1 MAESNNNAHAN
12 GVNGNDNTDTVP
24 LGVYLWTRIKQV
36 GVNRI
41 FGVPGDFNLTLLDHI
56 YPVDGLDWIGNTNE
70 LNAAYAADGYA
81 RTMHGAGCLVT
92 THGVGEL
99 SALNAIAGSMTEQVK
114 IIHVVG
120 QTSRRMQENN
130 MMIHHSI
137 GPTPDHQVFNKA
149 SVNFRHAAAELQSE
163 KGAPEEID
171 RVLRECF
178 VKSGPVYVF
187 VPIDIVDLQVP
198 AAALRQPLDLSPPK
212 ESQAIEKA
220 TEAVLSALYASKNP
234 AIFVDCLVDR
244 HNAVSELDILISK
257 LSCPIFTTNMGKGIV
272 DETHPNY
279 LGVYNGMVSGL
290 GVAAAIEA
298 SDCVLII
305 GSLASDTNS
314 GGFTRKV
321 LPNNAIYLDA
331 FTTNVKGTAYPS
343 TPLKPLLQ
351 TLTDRLDSSKAPSA
365 PIPTLPPRPQED
377 DFASKNIT
385 QSYLWP
391 TLAAFLQP
399 HDVLYGETGTAAF
412 GIPDSTF
419 PAKIQWITQTYYGSI
434 GWATPAALGSELALQ
449 DLSRANIRPRGRTLL
464 VTGDGSMMLTAQEI
478 GNMVKQGLSP
488 LIFIINNAGY
498 TIERVIH
505 GAHMS
510 YNDIV
515 PFAYEHLLP
524 FFNMPVE
531 QARRNFH
538 RAESQ
543 SELDAVLA
551 LERVRDPVGYAQGP
565 QVVEVVVDKMDVPWR
580 LATQVGTRGPE
591 AVREMREAGF
601 KVRDLEHGTGFWA

>member
-1 MAESNNNAHAN
+1 MAETTGKSN
-12 GVNGNDNTDTVP
+12 GVDGAADTIP
-24 LGVYLWTRIKQV
+24 LGLYLWTRIKQV

-56 YPVDGLDWIGNTNE
+56 YDVDGLEWVGNTNE

-99 SALNAIAGSMTEQVK
+99 SALNGIAGSMTEQVRV
-114 IIHVVG
+114 IHVVG
-120 QTSRRMQENN
+120 QTSRMMQEKK

-137 GPTPDHQVFNKA
+137 GPEPDHQIFNKA
-149 SVNFRHAAAELQSE
+149 SVNFRVAAAELTSE
-163 KGAPEEID
+163 KGAAEEID
-171 RVLRECF
+171 RVLRECY
-178 VKSGPVYVF
+178 VKSGPVYIF

-198 AAALRQPLDLSPPK
+198 AAALKQPLDLSPPK
-212 ESQAIEKA
+212 DDKLIEAA
-220 TEAVLSALYASKNP
+220 TDAVLSALYESKNP

-244 HNAVSELDILISK
+244 HNAIKELETLIEK
-257 LSCPIFTTNMGKGIV
+257 VSCPVFATNMGKGII

-279 LGVYNGMVSGL
+279 LGVYNGMVSSL
-290 GVAAAIEA
+290 GIAAAVEK
-298 SDCVLII
+298 SDCVLIV

-321 LPNNAIYLDA
+321 LPENAIYLDA
-331 FTTNVKGTAYPS
+331 FSTTVKGTKFAS
-343 TPLKPLLQ
+343 TPLKHVLAAVSSRV
-351 TLTDRLDSSKAPSA
+351 DASKAPSA
-365 PIPTLPPRPQED
+365 SIPTLPPRPKED
-377 DFASKNIT
+377 DLSATEVT

-391 TLAAFLQP
+391 TIAAFLQP
-399 HDVLYGETGTAAF
+399 NDVLFGETGTAAF

-419 PAKIQWITQTYYGSI
+419 PAKIQWLTQTYYGSI
-434 GWATPAALGSELALQ
+434 GWATPAALGSEFALIDQ
-449 DLSRANIRPRGRTLL
+449 SIAGTRPRGRTVL

-478 GNMVKQGLSP
+478 GNMVKQNLSP
-488 LIFIINNAGY
+488 LIIIVNNAGY

-505 GAHMS
+505 GAKQS

-524 FFNMPVE
+524 FFNMPAE
-531 QARRNFH
+531 QAKANFH
-538 RAESQ
+538 RAANKV
-543 SELDAVLA
+543 ELDEVLS
-551 LERVRDPVGYAQGP
+551 RDQVKDPVGYGKGP
-565 QVVEVVVDKMDVPWR
+565 QVIEIMVDMMDVPWR

-591 AVREMREAGF
+591 AIKEMRDAGF
-601 KVRDLEHGTGFWA
+601 KVRDMEHGTGFWA

>member
-1 MAESNNNAHAN
+1 MADTTQSTN
-12 GVNGNDNTDTVP
+12 GVNGAPDTIP
-24 LGVYLWTRIKQV
+24 LGLYLWTRIKQV

-56 YPVDGLDWIGNTNE
+56 YSVDGLEWVGNTNE

-99 SALNAIAGSMTEQVK
+99 SALNGIAGSMTEQVRV
-114 IIHVVG
+114 IHVVG
-120 QTSRRMQENN
+120 QTSRMMQEKK

-137 GPTPDHQVFNKA
+137 GPQPDHQIFNKA
-149 SVNFRHAAAELQSE
+149 SVNCRVAAAELMSE
-163 KGAPEEID
+163 KGATEEID
-171 RVLRECF
+171 RVLRECY
-178 VKSGPVYVF
+178 VKSGPVYIF

-198 AAALRQPLDLSPPK
+198 AAGLKKPFHLTPPQDEK
-212 ESQAIEKA
+212 LIQAA
-220 TEAVLSALYASKNP
+220 TDAVLQTLYESKSP

-244 HNAVSELDILISK
+244 HNAIKELETLVDK
-257 LSCPIFTTNMGKGIV
+257 VSCPIFSTNMGKGII

-290 GVAAAIEA
+290 GVAAAIEK
-298 SDCVLII
+298 SDCVLIV

-321 LPNNAIYLDA
+321 LPENAIYLDA
-331 FTTNVKGTAYPS
+331 FTTTVKGVTFSPA
-343 TPLKPLLQ
+343 PLKPLLASITSQ
-351 TLTDRLDSSKAPSA
+351 INTSQVPSA

-377 DFASKNIT
+377 DISATEVT
-385 QSYLWP
+385 QSHLWP

-399 HDVLYGETGTAAF
+399 HDVLFGETGTAAF

-419 PAKIQWITQTYYGSI
+419 PSNIQWITQTYYGSI
-434 GWATPAALGSELALQ
+434 GWATPAALGAEFALLDQ
-449 DLSRANIRPRGRTLL
+449 AAAGTRPRGRTVL

-478 GNMVKQGLSP
+478 GNMVKQNLSP
-488 LIFIINNAGY
+488 LIIIINNAGY

-505 GAHMS
+505 GAKQS

-531 QARRNFH
+531 QAKGNFH
-538 RAESQ
+538 RAATKA
-543 SELDAVLA
+543 ELDEVLA
-551 LERVRDPVGYAQGP
+551 REQVRDPVGYGKGP
-565 QVVEVVVDKMDVPWR
+565 QVVEIIVGMLDVPWR

-591 AVREMREAGF
+591 AIKEMRDAGF
-601 KVRDLEHGTGFWA
+601 KVRDMEHGTGFWA

>member
-1 MAESNNNAHAN
+1 MADTSN
-12 GVNGNDNTDTVP
+12 GVNGTAETVP
-24 LGVYLWTRIKQV
+24 LGLYLWTRIKQV

-56 YPVDGLDWIGNTNE
+56 YGVDGLEWVGNTNE

-99 SALNAIAGSMTEQVK
+99 SALNGIAGSMTEQVRV
-114 IIHVVG
+114 IHVVG
-120 QTSRRMQENN
+120 QTSRMMQEKK

-137 GPTPDHQVFNKA
+137 GPEPDHQIFNKA
-149 SVNFRHAAAELQSE
+149 SVNFRVAAAELMSE
-163 KGAPEEID
+163 KGATEEID
-171 RVLRECF
+171 RVLRECY
-178 VKSGPVYVF
+178 VKSGPVYIF

-198 AAALRQPLDLSPPK
+198 AAALKKPLDLLPPQDDK
-212 ESQAIEKA
+212 LIQAA
-220 TEAVLSALYASKNP
+220 TDAVLSTLYESKSP

-244 HNAVSELDILISK
+244 HNAIKELETLVDK
-257 LSCPIFTTNMGKGIV
+257 VSCPIFSTNMGKGII

-290 GVAAAIEA
+290 GVAAAIEK
-298 SDCVLII
+298 SDCVLVV

-321 LPNNAIYLDA
+321 LPENAIYLDA
-331 FTTNVKGTAYPS
+331 FTTTVKGVTFSPA
-343 TPLKPLLQ
+343 PLKPLLASIVSQ
-351 TLTDRLDSSKAPSA
+351 LDPSQAPSA
-365 PIPTLPPRPQED
+365 SIPTLPPRPQED
-377 DFASKNIT
+377 DISATEVT
-385 QSYLWP
+385 QSHLWP

-399 HDVLYGETGTAAF
+399 GDVLFGETGTAAF

-419 PAKIQWITQTYYGSI
+419 PANIQWITQTYYGSI
-434 GWATPAALGSELALQ
+434 GWATPAALGSEFALLDQ
-449 DLSRANIRPRGRTLL
+449 AAAGTRSRGRTVL

-478 GNMVKQGLSP
+478 GNMVKQNLSP
-488 LIFIINNAGY
+488 LIVIINNAGY

-505 GAHMS
+505 GAKQS

-524 FFNMPVE
+524 FFNMPAE
-531 QARRNFH
+531 QAKKNFH
-538 RAESQ
+538 RAATKV
-543 SELDAVLA
+543 ELDEVFAR
-551 LERVRDPVGYAQGP
+551 EQVRDPVGYGRGP
-565 QVVEVVVDKMDVPWR
+565 QVVEIVVGMLDVPWR

-591 AVREMREAGF
+591 AIKEMRDAGF
-601 KVRDLEHGTGFWA
+601 KVRDMEHGTGFWA

>member
-1 MAESNNNAHAN
+1 MADTTINGAN
-12 GVNGNDNTDTVP
+12 GTADTIP
-24 LGVYLWTRIKQV
+24 LGLYLWTRIKQV

-56 YPVDGLDWIGNTNE
+56 YNVDGLEWVGNTNE

-99 SALNAIAGSMTEQVK
+99 SALNGIAGSMTEQVRV
-114 IIHVVG
+114 IHVVG
-120 QTSRRMQENN
+120 QTSRMMQERK

-137 GPTPDHQVFNKA
+137 GPEPDHQIFNKA
-149 SVNFRHAAAELQSE
+149 SVNFRVAAAELMSE
-163 KGAPEEID
+163 KGATEEID
-171 RVLRECF
+171 RVLRECY
-178 VKSGPVYVF
+178 VKSGPVYIF

-198 AAALRQPLDLSPPK
+198 AAALKQPLDLTPPQDDK
-212 ESQAIEKA
+212 LIQAA
-220 TEAVLSALYASKNP
+220 TDAVLHTLYESKSP

-244 HNAVSELDILISK
+244 HNAIRELQTLVDK
-257 LSCPIFTTNMGKGIV
+257 VSCPIFSTNMGKGII

-290 GVAAAIEA
+290 GVAAAIEK
-298 SDCVLII
+298 SDCVLIV

-321 LPNNAIYLDA
+321 LPENSIYLDA
-331 FTTNVKGTAYPS
+331 FTTTVKGVTFSPA
-343 TPLKPLLQ
+343 PLKPLLASIISQ
-351 TLTDRLDSSKAPSA
+351 INPSNVPSS

-377 DFASKNIT
+377 DISALEVT
-385 QSYLWP
+385 QSHLWP

-399 HDVLYGETGTAAF
+399 HDVLFGETGTAAF

-419 PAKIQWITQTYYGSI
+419 PAKNIQWITQTYYGSI
-434 GWATPAALGSELALQ
+434 GWATPAALGAEFALLDQ
-449 DLSRANIRPRGRTLL
+449 SAAGTRPRGRTLL

-478 GNMVKQGLSP
+478 GNMVKQNLSP
-488 LIFIINNAGY
+488 LIIIINNAGY

-505 GAHMS
+505 GAKQS

-524 FFNMPVE
+524 FFNMSVE
-531 QARRNFH
+531 QAKGNFH
-538 RAESQ
+538 RAATKA
-543 SELDAVLA
+543 ELEDVLA
-551 LERVRDPVGYAQGP
+551 REQVRDPVGYGKGP
-565 QVVEVVVDKMDVPWR
+565 QVIEIIVGMLDVPWR

-591 AVREMREAGF
+591 AIKEMRDAGF
-601 KVRDLEHGTGFWA
+601 KVRDMEHGDGFWA

>member
-1 MAESNNNAHAN
+1 MADTTQPSN
-12 GVNGNDNTDTVP
+12 GVDGTADTIP
-24 LGVYLWTRIKQV
+24 LGLYLWTRIKQV

-56 YPVDGLDWIGNTNE
+56 YGVEGLEWVGNTNE

-99 SALNAIAGSMTEQVK
+99 SALNGIAGSMTEQVRV
-114 IIHVVG
+114 IHVVG
-120 QTSRRMQENN
+120 QTSRMMQEKK

-137 GPTPDHQVFNKA
+137 GPQPDHQIFNKA
-149 SVNFRHAAAELQSE
+149 SVNFRVAAAELMSE
-163 KGAPEEID
+163 KGATEEID
-171 RVLRECF
+171 RVLRECY
-178 VKSGPVYVF
+178 VKSGPVYIF

-198 AAALRQPLDLSPPK
+198 AAALKKPLDLTPPQDDK
-212 ESQAIEKA
+212 LIQAA
-220 TEAVLSALYASKNP
+220 TDAVLSTLYESKSP

-244 HNAVSELDILISK
+244 HNAIKELETLVEK
-257 LSCPIFTTNMGKGIV
+257 VSCPIFSTNMGKGII

-290 GVAAAIEA
+290 GVAAAIEK
-298 SDCVLII
+298 SDCVLVV

-321 LPNNAIYLDA
+321 LPENAIYLDA
-331 FTTNVKGTAYPS
+331 FTTTVKGVTFSPA
-343 TPLKPLLQ
+343 PLKPLLTSIVSQ
-351 TLTDRLDSSKAPSA
+351 IKTSQVPTAS
-365 PIPTLPPRPQED
+365 IPTLPPRPQED
-377 DFASKNIT
+377 DISATEVT
-385 QSYLWP
+385 QSHLWP

-399 HDVLYGETGTAAF
+399 GDVLFGETGTAAF

-434 GWATPAALGSELALQ
+434 GWATPAALGSEFALLDQ
-449 DLSRANIRPRGRTLL
+449 SIAGTRSRGRTVL

-478 GNMVKQGLSP
+478 GNMVKQNLCP
-488 LIFIINNAGY
+488 LIIIINNAGY

-505 GAHMS
+505 GAKQS

-531 QARRNFH
+531 QAKQNFH
-538 RAESQ
+538 RAATKV
-543 SELDAVLA
+543 ELDEVFARA
-551 LERVRDPVGYAQGP
+551 QVRDPVGYGKGP
-565 QVVEVVVDKMDVPWR
+565 QVVEIVVGMLDVPWR

-591 AVREMREAGF
+591 AIKEMRDAGF
-601 KVRDLEHGTGFWA
+601 KVRDMEHGTGFWA

>member
-1 MAESNNNAHAN
+1 MADTSNEAN
-12 GVNGNDNTDTVP
+12 GTTDTVP
-24 LGVYLWTRIKQV
+24 LGLYLWTRIKQV

-56 YPVDGLDWIGNTNE
+56 YSVDGLEWVGNTNE

-99 SALNAIAGSMTEQVK
+99 SALNGIAGSMTEQVRV
-114 IIHVVG
+114 IHVVG
-120 QTSRRMQENN
+120 QTSRMMQEKK

-137 GPTPDHQVFNKA
+137 GPQPDHQIFNKA
-149 SVNFRHAAAELQSE
+149 SVNFRVAAAELMSE
-163 KGAPEEID
+163 KGATEEID

-178 VKSGPVYVF
+178 VKSGPVYIF

-198 AAALRQPLDLSPPK
+198 AAGLKKPLDLTPPQDEK
-212 ESQAIEKA
+212 LIQAA
-220 TEAVLSALYASKNP
+220 TDAVLQTLYESKSP

-244 HNAVSELDILISK
+244 HNAIKELETLVDK
-257 LSCPIFTTNMGKGIV
+257 VSCPIFSTNMGKGII

-290 GVAAAIEA
+290 GVAAAIEK
-298 SDCVLII
+298 SDCVLIV

-321 LPNNAIYLDA
+321 LPENAIYLDA
-331 FTTNVKGTAYPS
+331 FTTTVKGVTFSPA
-343 TPLKPLLQ
+343 PLKPLLASIISQ
-351 TLTDRLDSSKAPSA
+351 INTSQVPTTS
-365 PIPTLPPRPQED
+365 IPTLPPRPQED
-377 DFASKNIT
+377 DIAATEVT
-385 QSYLWP
+385 QSHLWP

-399 HDVLYGETGTAAF
+399 HDVLFGETGTAAF

-419 PAKIQWITQTYYGSI
+419 PANIQWITQTYYGSI
-434 GWATPAALGSELALQ
+434 GWATPAALGAEFALLDQ
-449 DLSRANIRPRGRTLL
+449 AAAGTRPRGRTVL

-478 GNMVKQGLSP
+478 GNMVKQNLSP
-488 LIFIINNAGY
+488 LIIIINNAGY

-505 GAHMS
+505 GAKQS

-531 QARRNFH
+531 QAKGNFH
-538 RAESQ
+538 RAATKA
-543 SELDAVLA
+543 ELDEVLA
-551 LERVRDPVGYAQGP
+551 REQVRDPVGYGKGP
-565 QVVEVVVDKMDVPWR
+565 QVIEIIVGMLDVPWR

-591 AVREMREAGF
+591 AIKEMRDAGF
-601 KVRDLEHGTGFWA
+601 KVRDMEHGTGFWA